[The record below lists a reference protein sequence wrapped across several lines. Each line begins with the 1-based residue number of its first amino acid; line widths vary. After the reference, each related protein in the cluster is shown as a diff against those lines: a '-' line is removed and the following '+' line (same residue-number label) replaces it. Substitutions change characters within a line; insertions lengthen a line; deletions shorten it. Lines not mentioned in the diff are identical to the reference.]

1 MVNSCEIGASKSV
14 PMAQPISPGIGR
26 QMMNRTTLTHIF
38 FARPFSLTGLDGPQP
53 AGTYTIE
60 TQEELLEGLS
70 FPAYRRIGTVMLL
83 PARPGSMVT
92 GQAVAVD
99 PVELDAM
106 VRECIAA
113 PEPARGDDGMSGSH
127 VGRTNAST

>member
-1 MVNSCEIGASKSV
+1 
-14 PMAQPISPGIGR
+14 MAQPISPGIGR
-26 QMMNRTTLTHIF
+26 QMMNRTTLSHVF

-83 PARPGSMVT
+83 PAKPGSMIT

-106 VRECIAA
+106 VQECIAA
-113 PEPARGDDGMSGSH
+113 REPARGNDGKLGRH